1 MTRNDNLIILK
12 TEYERICNAYI
23 DEFVK
28 KQGYEFDYWV
38 SGQIGGVASFIEQYY
53 FNMDDITYDMNNN
66 KSKGKIFSWQ
76 DYNIK
81 NDTQWTYSQYCKGL
95 RKRHKQIENIEEP
108 CQVTLTHN
116 GVVIN
121 R

>member
-1 MTRNDNLIILK
+1 MTRKETIITLNN
-12 TEYERICNAYI
+12 EYNRICNAYV

-38 SGQIGGVASFIEQYY
+38 SSEVGGIASFIEQYY
-53 FNMDDITYDMNNN
+53 FNMEDIAYDMNNN
-66 KSKGKIFSWQ
+66 KPKGKIFSWQ

-95 RKRHKQIENIEEP
+95 RKRHKQIEDKENP

-116 GVVIN
+116 GVVVS

>member
-1 MTRNDNLIILK
+1 MTRKETILTLNK
-12 TEYERICNAYI
+12 EYRRICNAYI
-23 DEFVK
+23 EEFVK
-28 KQGYEFDYWV
+28 KQKISFDYNMAQE
-38 SGQIGGVASFIEQYY
+38 SGNTVRYFEQYY
-53 FNMDDITYDMNNN
+53 FNVQDIIFDLTNNCA
-66 KSKGKIFSWQ
+66 KGLIYRWQ
-76 DYNIK
+76 QYNIK
-81 NDTQWTYSQYCKGL
+81 NDCQWTYSQYCKGL